1 MSSKKVIDKFD
12 GEFAFLSNFY
22 DAPIH
27 YMNEDYANT
36 EAAFQAM
43 KCANPADRRPFQY
56 DCPPNIAKRMGRTV
70 NLRPDWEE
78 VKEPIMEEIVRVKF
92 AQHRDLMD
100 KLIATGDAT
109 LIEGN
114 NWHDCEW
121 GACHCPKCASIKGKN
136 MLGKILMRIRDSY
149 I

>member
-22 DAPIH
+22 DAPIR

-43 KCANPADRRPFQY
+43 KCANPADRKPFQY

-114 NWHDCEW
+114 HWHDNTW
-121 GACHCPKCASIKGKN
+121 GYCHCPKCASVKGKN